1 MTGFALLALV
11 YVCLVV
17 FATVTVWRTVR
28 LARLPVHLRW
38 ELAPVPH
45 EKGKSHYGGSY
56 FEEYEWWTRPRDQ
69 SLWNELVYMFEEIVF
84 IKALWKNN
92 RRLWWFSFPFHFG
105 MYLLIVSAGIAL
117 GGAVLDLT
125 GMAAAGGTV
134 LPAALL
140 GLTAAGHLLGAF
152 GAVGLLGCRLWDPQ
166 LRPFRTNAALFNLGF
181 LLLVFLSGLA
191 ALVATSDFAGTLIGF
206 AGALLTAHGSTA
218 PPAVLTTHL
227 AIAALFAAYLP
238 FTRMLHFVAKYFTYH
253 KVRWDDSSM
262 VPGSPMEKQVLQLL
276 EQPVTWSAAHLQAD
290 GRKNWIDIANDEGK
304 R

>member
-1 MTGFALLALV
+1 MSGFTLLALV
-11 YVCLVV
+11 YVCLIV
-17 FATVTVWRTVR
+17 FVTVTVWRTVR

-56 FEEYEWWTRPRDQ
+56 FEDYEWWTKPRER
-69 SLWNELVYMFEEIVF
+69 SLRSELVYMFEEIVF

-105 MYLLIVSAGIAL
+105 MYLLIVAAGIVL
-117 GGAVLDLT
+117 VGAVLDLT
-125 GMAAAGGTV
+125 GMAPGGGTV
-134 LPAALL
+134 LPPAIL
-140 GLTAAGHLLGAF
+140 GLTAAGHLLGVV
-152 GAVGLLGCRLWDPQ
+152 GAVGLLGCRIWDPQ

-191 ALVATSDFAGTLIGF
+191 ALVATNDFAGALIGF
-206 AGALLTAHGSTA
+206 ARALLTGDGSTSPTA
-218 PPAVLTTHL
+218 ILRAHLVLVS
-227 AIAALFAAYLP
+227 LFAAYLP

-290 GRKNWIDIANDEGK
+290 GRKNWIDIANNEGK
-304 R
+304 Q